1 MAAAPTAP
9 VKTAGRS
16 YIVDIVLVTALYVGA
31 ILVRPWLVAHAETR
45 ALVIAANLLPAI
57 PIWLMFAA
65 AWRYYLRIDEFER
78 HRLLVTLG
86 ISFGVGS
93 CAITTYALLMDAGL
107 PPLAITWAWPTLAVS
122 WMITNAIMSIADQ
135 QK

>member
-16 YIVDIVLVTALYVGA
+16 YIVEIAGVTALYVGA
-31 ILVRPWLVAHAETR
+31 ILVRPWLAGHAPDHALAVAAT
-45 ALVIAANLLPAI
+45 LLPAL
-57 PIWLMFAA
+57 PVWLMFAA
-65 AWRYYLRIDEFER
+65 VWRYYARIDEFER
-78 HRLLVTLG
+78 HRLLVTLAIAFG
-86 ISFGVGS
+86 IGS
-93 CAITTYALLMDAGL
+93 CAITTYALMMDAGL

-122 WMITNAIMSIADQ
+122 WMLTSAILSISDR

>member
-16 YIVDIVLVTALYVGA
+16 YILEICIVTALYVGA
-31 ILVRPWLVAHAETR
+31 ILIRPWLVAQADNR
-45 ALVIAANLLPAI
+45 PLVIAANLLPAI
-57 PIWLMFAA
+57 PVWLMLAA
-65 AWRYYLRIDEFER
+65 VWRYYLRIDELER
-78 HRLLVTLG
+78 HRLLVTTAIAFG
-86 ISFGVGS
+86 IGS

-122 WMITNAIMSIADQ
+122 WMLTSSIMSIADQ